1 MRLAVAKI
9 TKPHGIKGEVRAS
22 VLLDSPELFCRI
34 KNAFLEDI
42 PVKVSARKAGDAV
55 ICSIQGVMN
64 RDDAELLRGK
74 TLYVDRAAADALKE
88 NEYFIDDL
96 VGLRA
101 FAGEREVG
109 VITAVYKGHRTAD
122 VFEINGARNIML
134 PYLKRLNMTVDLAAK
149 KATFEEAAFE
159 EVAVYED

>member
-22 VLLDSPELFCRI
+22 VLLDTPELFCRI
-34 KNAFLEDI
+34 KTVYLED
-42 PVKVSARKAGDAV
+42 VRRKISSRKGGDAV
-55 ICSIQGVMN
+55 ICAIEGVMN

-74 TLYVDRAAADALKE
+74 TLYVDREDAEGLKE

-96 VGLRA
+96 VGS
-101 FAGEREVG
+101 EVSVG
-109 VITAVYKGHRTAD
+109 DKVIGTIVEIYKGGRTAD
-122 VFEINGARNIML
+122 VFEIKGERSMML
-134 PYLKRLNMTVDLAAK
+134 PFLKRLEMKVDTRVK
-149 KATFEEAAFE
+149 KVSFDEKAFY